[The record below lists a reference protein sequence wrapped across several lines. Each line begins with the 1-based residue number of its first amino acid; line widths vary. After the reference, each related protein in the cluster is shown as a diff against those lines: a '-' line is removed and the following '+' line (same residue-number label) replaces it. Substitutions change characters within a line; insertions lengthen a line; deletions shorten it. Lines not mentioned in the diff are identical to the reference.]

1 MNHSYG
7 NHSHHESSE
16 WAGRR
21 KQPSENRDPRGAQGS
36 KKPEITEPMEV
47 GLGHARTRKDEMTQ
61 AQEKPSFAQYHTE
74 MELRPFYCIMMYKQ
88 MNVHRLAL

>member
-1 MNHSYG
+1 
-7 NHSHHESSE
+7 
-16 WAGRR
+16 
-21 KQPSENRDPRGAQGS
+21 
-36 KKPEITEPMEV
+36 MEV

-61 AQEKPSFAQYHTE
+61 AQEKPSLAQYHTE